1 MKFSR
6 FGFALM
12 VALGAKLALAGLDYT
27 IQGLSPASHISGPEL
42 TEKDFENKVIFI
54 EIWGLHCPPC
64 RASLKGMGDLARKY
78 AKDNRVLILGS
89 HAQNGSKEDVRKLL
103 QENKCEYSVYQ
114 HLGTSV
120 APSVGG
126 IPHAYIIDH
135 KGQRVWNGHPS
146 QGEAVL
152 EKYVRMV
159 PKFDPNSILD
169 GYELKAFKA
178 YRSNLRVGKNI
189 ERTIK
194 QIEARKARD
203 PKVAEEADEIL
214 EICYGWADATM
225 EEITTNLECYPSKAA
240 IAYQMLLKT
249 FPSKAA
255 TFKEDFAL
263 LAKDKVVNALVK
275 SRRELEKRKAM
286 PTNTPNLKK
295 RAFDSVRM
303 PKGAIDDLVKR
314 LGEAATD
321 DALDVQQQWQEL
333 YDTLKP

>member
-1 MKFSR
+1 
-6 FGFALM
+6 
-12 VALGAKLALAGLDYT
+12 
-27 IQGLSPASHISGPEL
+27 
-42 TEKDFENKVIFI
+42 
-54 EIWGLHCPPC
+54 
-64 RASLKGMGDLARKY
+64 
-78 AKDNRVLILGS
+78 
-89 HAQNGSKEDVRKLL
+89 
-103 QENKCEYSVYQ
+103 
-114 HLGTSV
+114 
-120 APSVGG
+120 
-126 IPHAYIIDH
+126 
-135 KGQRVWNGHPS
+135 
-146 QGEAVL
+146 
-152 EKYVRMV
+152 
-159 PKFDPNSILD
+159 
-169 GYELKAFKA
+169 
-178 YRSNLRVGKNI
+178 VGKNI

-225 EEITTNLECYPSKAA
+225 EEITTNLELYPSKAV

-255 TFKEDFAL
+255 TFKEDFAP